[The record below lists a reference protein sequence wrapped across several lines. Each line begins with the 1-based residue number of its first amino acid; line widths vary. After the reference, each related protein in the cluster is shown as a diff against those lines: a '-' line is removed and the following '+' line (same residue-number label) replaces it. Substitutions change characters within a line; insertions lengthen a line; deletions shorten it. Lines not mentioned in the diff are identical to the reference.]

1 MTNLG
6 ILQIRSVIESI
17 YYVWGINLKN
27 VPQNQNGL
35 KLYYKQTIGIL
46 SSTEFRTFWIKTE
59 DTEDHKFTI
68 SVGKDGEKNAFISY
82 TWEKQMHQINFVSF
96 GCPTGEW
103 NIIEGGKKGNTIGT
117 KNNVPVTFHISM
129 VSGTF

>member
-1 MTNLG
+1 MSNINRIVLNH
-6 ILQIRSVIESI
+6 IE
-17 YYVWGINLKN
+17 
-27 VPQNQNGL
+27 
-35 KLYYKQTIGIL
+35 QTIGIL
-46 SSTEFRTFWIKTE
+46 SSTEFRKFWIKTE

-96 GCPTGEW
+96 GCPKGEW
-103 NIIEGGKKGNTIGT
+103 NIVEGGKKGSTIGT